1 VSFTQHEARSIIRKA
16 VGRVPEGES
25 IRHLN
30 IMPMMDMMT
39 ILLVAFIFQV
49 ATSATALT
57 AGTVALP
64 RTLTSDELKEDT
76 TTVIITPTGVVVE
89 GKPIVTVNNGDVDAS
104 EKEGGA
110 LGVGIPTLRR
120 FLGAL
125 YHDHLT
131 KAQQS
136 APDPSKPP
144 EPPELLIIADRTTP
158 YGLLIEVLFSAK
170 CFTWGVEDG
179 RDKCKDPGY
188 KHFRL
193 IVQKQ
198 FPTTKS

>member
-1 VSFTQHEARSIIRKA
+1 VSFSQREARSIIRKS

-76 TTVIITPTGVVVE
+76 TTVIITPTGIVVE
-89 GKPIVTVNNGDVDAS
+89 GKAIPGLNIINGDVDAS

-110 LGVGIPTLRR
+110 MGIGIPTLRR
-120 FLGAL
+120 FLSAL
-125 YHDHLT
+125 YHDHVQ
-131 KAQQS
+131 KQQQT
-136 APDPSKPP
+136 DPSNT

-170 CFTWGVEDG
+170 CFTWGQEDG
-179 RDKCKDPGY
+179 HDKCKDPGY
-188 KHFRL
+188 KHFRM

-198 FPTTKS
+198 FPPTKQ